1 MEEIKKIK
9 ILFRIRSM
17 ETGGVQKVL
26 LNILNNLDKNIFDV
40 TLLLNLYQG
49 ELIKEIPES
58 IKVQYIGKGR
68 EFMNSNSFIK
78 KFQLITRAA
87 KLKLYS
93 KFPRLLYK
101 NLKLYNQDV
110 EIAFFHYNYDD
121 VLNSPN
127 LKSKKIGWMHGDIKN
142 ITINGNKEKFVAKF
156 LRFNT
161 MVYVSQQ
168 TMQSAKSF
176 NDQIAANAKI
186 IYNPIEVDDI
196 IAKSKLKP
204 TIKISSH
211 KNDSI
216 QSFISVGRIKPGKGY
231 QLLIEAHKKLID
243 DGLYH
248 KIYLVGEGEYKEEL
262 LKKVKEYR
270 IEETFIFLGEH
281 SNPYPLIKE
290 ADYFILPSFSEA
302 YPLVI
307 AESLILEKPII
318 TTDVGGIREMMV
330 DQENGIFIPSNNEP
344 ALYESM
350 KTLLYDPK
358 KVQFF
363 IENNK
368 KCKEIFSPVPI
379 YKEIEKLLTK

>member
-26 LNILNNLDKNIFDV
+26 LNILNHLDKNIFDV

-68 EFMNSNSFIK
+68 EFINSNSFIK

-101 NLKLYNQDV
+101 NLKLYDQDV
-110 EIAFFHYNYDD
+110 EVAFFHYNYDD

-168 TMQSAKSF
+168 TMESAKSF
-176 NDQIAANAKI
+176 IDQIAANAKI

-248 KIYLVGEGEYKEEL
+248 KIYIVGEGEYKEEL

-270 IEETFIFLGEH
+270 IEETFIFLGEY

-330 DQENGIFIPSNNEP
+330 DQENGIFIPSNNEQ
-344 ALYESM
+344 ALYEAM

-363 IENNK
+363 IKNNK
-368 KCKEIFSPVPI
+368 NCKEIFSPVPI

>member
-1 MEEIKKIK
+1 MEKVKKIK

-26 LNILNNLDKNIFDV
+26 LNILNHLDKNIFDV

-101 NLKLYNQDV
+101 NLKLYDQDV

-168 TMQSAKSF
+168 TMESAKSF

-186 IYNPIEVDDI
+186 IYNPIEVEDI

-248 KIYLVGEGEYKEEL
+248 KIYLVGQGEYKEEL

-307 AESLILEKPII
+307 AESLTLEKPII

-330 DQENGIFIPSNNEP
+330 DQENGIFIPSKNEP
-344 ALYESM
+344 ALYEAM

-363 IENNK
+363 IEKNK